1 VFRATKLFIT
11 ERTADKSKRRKACS
25 LNMLTKAYNFDK
37 MAQKVHSKAINK
49 KNTMIETTVTGKK

>member
-1 VFRATKLFIT
+1 
-11 ERTADKSKRRKACS
+11 
-25 LNMLTKAYNFDK
+25 MLTKAYNFDK